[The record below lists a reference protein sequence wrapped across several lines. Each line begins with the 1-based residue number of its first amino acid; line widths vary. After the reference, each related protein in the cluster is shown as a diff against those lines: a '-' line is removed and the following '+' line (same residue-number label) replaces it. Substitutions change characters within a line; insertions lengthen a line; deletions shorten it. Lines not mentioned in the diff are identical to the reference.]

1 MENMEILEDGH
12 PADIKA
18 HSKSKLGDE
27 LRDVNYASYN
37 YRKKVGSEKRSS
49 DRPQ

>member
-18 HSKSKLGDE
+18 HSKSKLGDK

-37 YRKKVGSEKRSS
+37 YRKKAAIERRYTDKI
-49 DRPQ
+49 